1 MVADNLSA
9 VLHTLPEGVQL
20 VAVSKFHPVEA
31 LQQAYDAGQRLFGE
45 SRVQELTEKRRHLPA
60 DIRWHF
66 IGHLQTNKVR
76 QLIGNVDM
84 IESVDSDRLLRLI
97 DKESAA
103 AGVVTRVL
111 LQVHVAAEETKF
123 GFLPDEL
130 LEWFRSGGYT
140 TLKATHICGL
150 MAMAS
155 NTDDDERVRADFRA
169 VAGLM
174 ARIKAENPDL
184 RGFDIL
190 SMGMSHDYQLAIAEG
205 ATHVR
210 VGSAIFGER
219 KY

>member
-1 MVADNLSA
+1 MVAENLSA

-190 SMGMSHDYQLAIAEG
+190 SMGMSHDYPLAIAEG